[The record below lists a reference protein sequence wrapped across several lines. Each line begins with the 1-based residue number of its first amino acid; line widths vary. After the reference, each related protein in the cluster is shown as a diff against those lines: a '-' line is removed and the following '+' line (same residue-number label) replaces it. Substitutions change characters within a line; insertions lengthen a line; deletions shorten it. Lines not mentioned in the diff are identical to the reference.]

1 MSIDFVLT
9 INDRANGLSGFNTI
23 ITRESPDSTIKI
35 LLQRTSRSSSI
46 HTDNGDGRRT
56 DNSKKFTEKS
66 ISSPDIGP
74 CTRIVACLFYGL
86 MAILR
91 APRLFIL
98 SRACWKSVS
107 LYTSVTYDVISG
119 VSHGPEVSCSKQGVP
134 FLLRGLCHYR
144 GKPPLEGNN
153 TPVRTIL

>member
-1 MSIDFVLT
+1 MVF
-9 INDRANGLSGFNTI
+9 TI
-23 ITRESPDSTIKI
+23 ITRESPDSTIQI
-35 LLQRTSRSSSI
+35 LLQCTSQSSSMHI
-46 HTDNGDGRRT
+46 DNGHGRCT
-56 DNSKKFTEKS
+56 DKSKKITEKS
-66 ISSPDIGP
+66 ISSPDTGP
-74 CTRIVACLFYGL
+74 CIRIVACLFYGL

-119 VSHGPEVSCSKQGVP
+119 VSHGPEVSCSKRGVP
-134 FLLRGLCHYR
+134 FLLHGLCHYR